1 MRVEKA
7 VLTVLAAAVWA
18 GGCQAATSASVRL
31 CGRKLSE
38 MMSRVCHEY
47 NSPSWDDP
55 VEQPGG
61 VRRRRQ
67 VAGIADECCTH
78 GCTFEQLTDYC
89 SISTK
94 MLFPSSESTLEAL
107 EAHMIA
113 DRSAEAAAPAS
124 EVGRGRRR
132 GRGRA
137 RARGRRCGCAGRR
150 RLVLSGNMAD
160 RVRDVPRAAPVVGTV
175 SPLLTWG
182 RTLHAELPPVDLDR
196 YAYVAVYSRP

>member
-55 VEQPGG
+55 VVEQPGG

-89 SISTK
+89 SISTN
-94 MLFPSSESTLEAL
+94 SESTLEAL

-124 EVGRGRRR
+124 E
-132 GRGRA
+132 
-137 RARGRRCGCAGRR
+137 
-150 RLVLSGNMAD
+150 AD

>member
-55 VEQPGG
+55 GKHTQNTYQRTQPSYMR
-61 VRRRRQ
+61 VFYN
-67 VAGIADECCTH
+67 T
-78 GCTFEQLTDYC
+78 
-89 SISTK
+89 
-94 MLFPSSESTLEAL
+94 LFHSQTSLFY
-107 EAHMIA
+107 
-113 DRSAEAAAPAS
+113 
-124 EVGRGRRR
+124 
-132 GRGRA
+132 
-137 RARGRRCGCAGRR
+137 
-150 RLVLSGNMAD
+150 NMFSHSQAD